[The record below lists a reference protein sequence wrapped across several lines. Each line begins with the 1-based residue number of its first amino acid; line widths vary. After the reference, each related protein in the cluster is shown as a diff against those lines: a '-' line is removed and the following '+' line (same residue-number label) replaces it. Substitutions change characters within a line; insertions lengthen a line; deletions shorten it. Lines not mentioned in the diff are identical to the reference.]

1 MLADM
6 EIRVQASELMLDQA
20 IEAYVSDARDVKKKV
35 AAAKIY
41 CTEAAQL
48 SSTEAVQ
55 IHGGYGFCKEYPVE
69 RYYRDAKAFTIIAGT
84 NQVQRRII
92 ADEVKKTFA
101 L

>member
-1 MLADM
+1 M
-6 EIRVQASELMLDQA
+6 
-20 IEAYVSDARDVKKKV
+20 KKKV

-48 SSTEAVQ
+48 SSTDAVQ